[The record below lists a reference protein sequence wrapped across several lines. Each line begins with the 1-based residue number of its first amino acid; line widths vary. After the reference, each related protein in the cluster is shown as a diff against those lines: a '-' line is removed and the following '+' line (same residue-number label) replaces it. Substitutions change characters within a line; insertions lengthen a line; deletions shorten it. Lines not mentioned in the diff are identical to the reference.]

1 MICAQMTTKG
11 FWASATCLQ
20 APHIWGLLALVL
32 AFVTVVQRI
41 SILRKYI
48 PKRKGEYPETLCTD
62 TNAWNKLGWK
72 PKKSIKKYISEWLEE
87 NGQIK

>member
-1 MICAQMTTKG
+1 MFG
-11 FWASATCLQ
+11 DY
-20 APHIWGLLALVL
+20 P
-32 AFVTVVQRI
+32 
-41 SILRKYI
+41 RKYI